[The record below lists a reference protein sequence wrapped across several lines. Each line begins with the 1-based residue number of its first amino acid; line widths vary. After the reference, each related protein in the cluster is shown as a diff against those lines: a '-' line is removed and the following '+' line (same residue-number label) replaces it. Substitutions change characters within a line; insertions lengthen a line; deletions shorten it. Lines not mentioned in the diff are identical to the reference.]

1 MGTWNIG
8 LKVDFLRGQAKHF
21 KLSRQMFLYMI
32 LAAMSWGRARIWPNF
47 YTEKL
52 DGMLG
57 QCHPL
62 IKEGVPLICTPFPF
76 ALGVSPRRGW
86 ASV

>member
-1 MGTWNIG
+1 MGAWITE
-8 LKVDFLRGQAKHF
+8 LKVDFLHGQAKHF

-32 LAAMSWGRARIWPNF
+32 LAAISWGGARIGPNF
-47 YTEKL
+47 YPEKL

-62 IKEGVPLICTPFPF
+62 VKEVVPLICTPFPF
-76 ALGVSPRRGW
+76 ALGVSPKGGW
-86 ASV
+86 A